1 MENLGFLKPNVHFL
15 LTAREGFTRQAVTPS
30 LKFTSY
36 SLLASSDQV
45 ANLSISLKNL
55 ALFPKAARWLS
66 IFYKERLTLNYAM
79 KLLLQRFAM
88 VYKCFDFFLFM
99 FVFVWAL

>member
-1 MENLGFLKPNVHFL
+1 MEKLGFLKPNVHFL

-45 ANLSISLKNL
+45 ANLDISLKNL
-55 ALFPKAARWLS
+55 ALASYDQDIHHSPDAVPVAAAVAVAAAAHLVS
-66 IFYKERLTLNYAM
+66 YYQDIH
-79 KLLLQRFAM
+79 LLLSQ
-88 VYKCFDFFLFM
+88 LPPP
-99 FVFVWAL
+99 L